1 MIISIIFDRCPW
13 YLGFHFLH
21 LNQLEYFFY
30 IWSTWLL
37 FPVLWI
43 DSTHGHQFSIRI
55 MIIMLGIFYKNND
68 DIYVYAVAFGWVWGI
83 NIYRWVVQRG
93 NQFHFISIKKPF
105 TLFCTWLVES
115 ILEHFIERARKLLER
130 ISLRIWIWE
139 KVNSKKFLRD
149 GVLLIPS
156 KDVFQLLI
164 KPSLELKATIK
175 PSMFWLKLYEYQSW
189 RGKGRIVN
197 MNKFVNW

>member
-1 MIISIIFDRCPW
+1 MIW
-13 YLGFHFLH
+13 
-21 LNQLEYFFY
+21 FY
-30 IWSTWLL
+30 
-37 FPVLWI
+37 
-43 DSTHGHQFSIRI
+43 D
-55 MIIMLGIFYKNND
+55 
-68 DIYVYAVAFGWVWGI
+68 YAVAFGWVWGI

-189 RGKGRIVN
+189 RGKGSIVN
-197 MNKFVNW
+197 MNKFVCKCQLVKRFFLRCWCEGRFQKLAKAVMDMNKISKVKGQPLGHVPCASMSTKFCQKKH